1 MFATPL
7 PGLHPS
13 EDPIRLADWVE
24 LNLLLDEEA
33 TVSVT
38 NITDELSDTPPDDAA
53 SSERRFS
60 GEDHESPG
68 YWESAEAM
76 AETALS
82 ELVSRATWLGDR
94 YPLAINGDAAA
105 LSEVIARR
113 DTYRFLVALRA
124 RHLYA
129 DGLGDDGATSG
140 LIFEELSKHALGSYL
155 GADHE
160 HRVRFGTAGG
170 HRGDG
175 LPDDLSGAVRELR
188 QRLHEAPGQIPDRG
202 RDDYRADVV
211 AWKPFGDDRPG
222 QLVAVGQA
230 TISEREWLKKEPA
243 SRWTDRKPA
252 TERLVNFLARPV
264 TIVAFAETL
273 SLTRQDTLAGLA
285 SSFSSIPFDRLRLL
299 SVLQDSE
306 VPESLRLQMNQWAE
320 TIRDRLLA

>member
-24 LNLLLDEEA
+24 LNLLLDEEL

-38 NITDELSDTPPDDAA
+38 SITDELSDTPPDDAA

-60 GEDHESPG
+60 GEDQESPG
-68 YWESAEAM
+68 YWESAEEM

-82 ELVSRATWLGDR
+82 ELVTRATWLGDG
-94 YPLAINGDAAA
+94 YPLAISGDAAM

-129 DGLGDDGATSG
+129 DALGDDGATSG

-155 GADHE
+155 GADYA

-170 HRGDG
+170 HRGDD
-175 LPDDLSGAVRELR
+175 LPDDLSEAVRELC
-188 QRLHEAPGQIPDRG
+188 QRLHEASGQIPDMG

-222 QLVAVGQA
+222 QLVAIGQA

-306 VPESLRLQMNQWAE
+306 VPEPLRSQMNEWAE